1 MKRGAGEFG
10 NGMGEMLREPVK
22 PGREQCAAEKDHDN
36 VDDQRPKWPHDLMIN
51 AVAIHAKREFVLPDA
66 NIVRLNFRRDR
77 FYWLLWKGYDMQLA
91 EMAKDSQSATDAEQT
106 AQKKFGRFYLQERLN
121 DGGMAEIWLVTDG
134 RGKPYA
140 LRRLRDGL
148 RFNLLA
154 RRRFLRG
161 CEVLSHL
168 NQSEYVVGYVEHG
181 KMEGTLYML
190 MDYVE
195 AENLKMLFGRHDPV
209 LTENVAQILIDM
221 ALGLTD
227 VHESGYMHLDFKP
240 ENVLVSRNGSV
251 RLIDFD
257 LAQPIPEK
265 PKKMSKNPGTPAYMA
280 PEQLQRKP
288 IDPRAD
294 IFAYGVAA
302 YELVTNLKPFAGD
315 TPGEILAHQ
324 LDLSGPTPP
333 REHNADLPAALE
345 KVILKCIARDPD
357 RRYPFM
363 SVLVRD
369 LQNALYL

>member
-1 MKRGAGEFG
+1 MAHELQEENAAR
-10 NGMGEMLREPVK
+10 PVTQE
-22 PGREQCAAEKDHDN
+22 R
-36 VDDQRPKWPHDLMIN
+36 
-51 AVAIHAKREFVLPDA
+51 
-66 NIVRLNFRRDR
+66 
-77 FYWLLWKGYDMQLA
+77 
-91 EMAKDSQSATDAEQT
+91 
-106 AQKKFGRFYLQERLN
+106 FGRFYTQELINR
-121 DGGMAEIWLVTDG
+121 GGMAEIWLVTDN

-140 LRRLRDGL
+140 LRKLNARL

-161 CEVLSHL
+161 CEVLSKI
-168 NQSEYVVGYVEHG
+168 NESEYIVGYVEHG
-181 KMEGTLYML
+181 RQGGTLYMV

-195 AENLKMLFGRHDPV
+195 AANLKELFAQHDPI

-221 ALGLTD
+221 AMGLTQ

-240 ENVLVSRNGSV
+240 ENVLVTRNGNV

-265 PKKMSKNPGTPAYMA
+265 PKKMSKNPGTPGYMA
-280 PEQLQRKP
+280 PEQLLHNP

-302 YELVTNLKPFAGD
+302 YELLTNKKPFPGE
-315 TPGEILAHQ
+315 TPSEILAAQ
-324 LDLSGPTPP
+324 MDATGPALL
-333 REHNADLPAALE
+333 REHNTDIPLALE
-345 KVILKCIARDPD
+345 KLVMKCLARNPD

-369 LQNALYL
+369 LEAALYV

>member
-1 MKRGAGEFG
+1 
-10 NGMGEMLREPVK
+10 
-22 PGREQCAAEKDHDN
+22 
-36 VDDQRPKWPHDLMIN
+36 
-51 AVAIHAKREFVLPDA
+51 
-66 NIVRLNFRRDR
+66 
-77 FYWLLWKGYDMQLA
+77 
-91 EMAKDSQSATDAEQT
+91 
-106 AQKKFGRFYLQERLN
+106 
-121 DGGMAEIWLVTDG
+121 MAEIWLATDG

-140 LRRLRDGL
+140 LRRLHPGL
-148 RFNLLA
+148 RFNLLE
-154 RRRFLRG
+154 RRRFRRG

-181 KMEGTLYML
+181 KMEGTPYLL

-221 ALGLTD
+221 ALGLAD

-240 ENVLVSRNGSV
+240 ENVLVSRNGNV

-265 PKKMSKNPGTPAYMA
+265 PKKMSKNPGTPSYMA
-280 PEQLQRKP
+280 PEQLQRHP
-288 IDPRAD
+288 IDSRAD

-302 YELVTNLKPFAGD
+302 YELLTNRKPFDGE
-315 TPGEILAHQ
+315 TPGEILARQ
-324 LDLSGPTPP
+324 LDLTGPTPP
-333 REHNADLPAALE
+333 REHNPDLPAALE
-345 KVILKCIARDPD
+345 KVVLKCIARDPD

-363 SVLVRD
+363 GVLVRD